1 VPGHK
6 TLSRLAAA
14 GWTVS
19 TAVLIIE
26 MITGT
31 ELRPLFPFLLSIAVT
46 ATAVAAVKYLQAT
59 AITPVR
65 EAFLHGYQLA
75 TQHAAAVQAAK
86 ADANLARVL
95 RPPAGAWT
103 VNETPYAVDQR
114 GPRHRAPSP
123 RQSR

>member
-1 VPGHK
+1 MPGYK
-6 TLSRLAAA
+6 TLSRLATA

-19 TAVLIIE
+19 TAVLVVE
-26 MITGT
+26 LITKT
-31 ELRPLFPFLLSIAVT
+31 ELGPLFAYLLSIAVT
-46 ATAVAAVKYLQAT
+46 TTMVAAVTYLQAT

-65 EAFLHGYQLA
+65 EAFMHGYQIA
-75 TQHAAAVQAAK
+75 TQHAVAVQAAK

-103 VNETPYAVDQR
+103 INEAPYPSDR
-114 GPRHRAPSP
+114 RPRHRAPSP